1 MTLSDISEFSEQAA
15 ECKSADALA
24 QLFDD
29 AGEDIEISMLG
40 AVSESCKSMSDI
52 FVCGEDSAVIY
63 GVEAKCT
70 KCGNTS
76 PNTLLGS
83 AAEILAGEKTIH
95 LGCCECGT
103 QFTVEK

>member
-1 MTLSDISEFSEQAA
+1 MTLGDINEFAGQAA
-15 ECKSADALA
+15 ECKSTDELA
-24 QLFDD
+24 RLFDD
-29 AGEDIEISMLG
+29 AGEDIESSKLDAAMKN
-40 AVSESCKSMSDI
+40 CKSMDKI

-63 GVEAKCT
+63 GITPECT

-83 AAEILAGEKTIH
+83 AAEILSGEKLIH

-103 QFTVEK
+103 QFTVKK

>member
-40 AVSESCKSMSDI
+40 AVSESC
-52 FVCGEDSAVIY
+52 EDSAVIY

-83 AAEILAGEKTIH
+83 AAEILSGEKTIH